1 MNEIVS
7 RIFKAGDKFMPE
19 MYLRKPGFTYSA
31 RGPFTENKERI
42 LKFKQTG
49 YKRHIYKNK
58 LDKAYFQEEIRF
70 LLLIIDIHSKYVWI
84 IPLKDKIGI
93 TITHPFQNF

>member
-7 RIFKAGDKFMPE
+7 RLFKAGDKFMPE
-19 MYLRKPGFTYSA
+19 MYLRQPGFTYSA

-42 LKFKQTG
+42 LKFKKTG
-49 YKRHIYKNK
+49 DKRHIYKNK
-58 LDKAYFQEEIRF
+58 VDKAYFQDEIRF
-70 LLLIIDIHSKYVWI
+70 LLFIIDIYSKHVRI
-84 IPLKDKIGI
+84 IPLKDKIVI

>member
-1 MNEIVS
+1 
-7 RIFKAGDKFMPE
+7 MPE
-19 MYLRKPGFTYSA
+19 MYLRQPGFTYSA
-31 RGPFTENKERI
+31 HGPFTENKERI
-42 LKFKQTG
+42 LKFKHTG
-49 YKRHIYKNK
+49 DKRHIYKNK

-70 LLLIIDIHSKYVWI
+70 LLLIIDIHSKYVRI